1 MLACQNNF
9 TGYHAVQVSYM
20 ANNLQIVED
29 SSNIIGSTMGGVV
42 GLSAISVSDDKSE
55 TLIKFSLNEYDGKEV
70 QNVNVILYFKVW
82 IEELEKEISA
92 SYVET
97 FNGDLANAESVA
109 ILRYEP

>member
-1 MLACQNNF
+1 MLACQYNF

-29 SSNIIGSTMGGVV
+29 SSNIIGSTMGGVA

-55 TLIKFSLNEYDGKEV
+55 TLIKFSLSEYDGKEV

-97 FNGDLANAESVA
+97 FNGDLAYAESVA

>member
-1 MLACQNNF
+1 MLACQYNF

-20 ANNLQIVED
+20 ANNMQIVED
-29 SSNIIGSTMGGVV
+29 SSNVVGSTMGGVT
-42 GLSAISVSDDKSE
+42 GLSGLTVSDDKSE
-55 TLIKFSLNEYDGKEV
+55 ALVKFSLNGYDGKEL
-70 QNVNVILYFKVW
+70 QNVNVILYFKIW

-97 FNGDLANAESVA
+97 FNGDLASAESVA